1 MSRVRVKLCLDA
13 LRSLGSSKF
22 LMEGGWMRRREGE
35 LIVSSQNHRR
45 TLQVC
50 KMLQYH
56 ATTLV
61 KNTAMQLAAA
71 SKCAQTVA
79 EFEIG
84 RCCREP
90 RFDVCEILSLSHFVD
105 PPHQT
110 TVCNYTACAW
120 LCFSLVLVHHFHLRC
135 RVSDSFSWCGGKTL
149 PCCDL
154 PGLAWHRK
162 FELSVWLC
170 LPHTCICICI
180 CICIYVCVH
189 CLALSD
195 SAWHRRSEASISV
208 SV

>member
-1 MSRVRVKLCLDA
+1 MEKVYSQCYICERFFFVLFVEICKRCGMSRVRVKLCLDA

-22 LMEGGWMRRREGE
+22 LMEKGGVE

-50 KMLQYH
+50 KMLQYN

-84 RCCREP
+84 RRCREP
-90 RFDVCEILSLSHFVD
+90 SLGVDVCEILSLPHFVD

-110 TVCNYTACAW
+110 IVCNYTACAW
-120 LCFSLVLVHHFHLRC
+120 LCFSLVLVHQSHLR
-135 RVSDSFSWCGGKTL
+135 
-149 PCCDL
+149 
-154 PGLAWHRK
+154 
-162 FELSVWLC
+162 
-170 LPHTCICICI
+170 
-180 CICIYVCVH
+180 
-189 CLALSD
+189 
-195 SAWHRRSEASISV
+195 
-208 SV
+208 